1 LTNFLTNAEQI
12 QNETQ
17 VWDQKVI
24 DQLSDQRRANSKRN
38 PILGSKSD

>member
-24 DQLSDQRRANSKRN
+24 DQLSGQRRANSKRN